1 VDSGNRLFARATS
14 PGAGEAICLG
24 AAAALYLAQEV
35 GISHLGREGI
45 AGDLRR
51 AVFFTTT
58 LLLIGLALCL
68 RRYVGAW
75 LIAAGITLNFI
86 PMAMHGGLMPVAYE
100 TVAESGA
107 FPRVSEGTI
116 GHQVGNS
123 KDIVLRRADIE
134 LEPLTDRYVVTVP
147 VYGTNIYSP
156 GDFVVFG
163 GVALAVAQVVLALA
177 WPRQKRA
184 GTVHSGNEAA

>member
-1 VDSGNRLFARATS
+1 VDSGNRFFARATS
-14 PGAGEAICLG
+14 PGAGEVISLG

-35 GISHLGREGI
+35 GISHLGREGV
-45 AGDLRR
+45 AGDFRR

-68 RRYVGAW
+68 RRYFGAW
-75 LIAAGITLNFI
+75 AIAAGITLNFI

-107 FPRVSEGTI
+107 FPRVSEETI

-134 LEPLTDRYVVTVP
+134 LEALTDRYVITVP
-147 VYGTNIYSP
+147 LYGTNIYSP

-163 GVALAVAQVVLALA
+163 GVALAVVQVVAALA
-177 WPRQKRA
+177 WPHHQRA
-184 GTVHSGNEAA
+184 RSVAGGHETI